1 MFATHQVREN
11 PWVLFLSGSLPVAGL
26 SRPAGRGIRS
36 IPRRPDTAPTKRGC
50 SGHPTASQPV
60 VRAPAHMSDRKNQDQ
75 ISLLEAVE
83 YGVGEASEA
92 HSAKPVPVNRPAI
105 RMRRD
110 PLQGSIDLGDKVAA
124 QTGSPGLIPLLGL
137 AKLACCQPV
146 EPDFRCV
153 ALTVQ
158 RISFNTDHGIVAEG
172 SCRHSSRRRSSSVA
186 SS

>member
-1 MFATHQVREN
+1 MIHGPQ
-11 PWVLFLSGSLPVAGL
+11 
-26 SRPAGRGIRS
+26 
-36 IPRRPDTAPTKRGC
+36 KRVC

-60 VRAPAHMSDRKNQDQ
+60 VRTPAHMSDRKNQDQ

-110 PLQGSIDLGDKVAA
+110 PLQGTIDLCDKVAA

-137 AKLACCQPV
+137 AKLACRQPV
-146 EPDFRCV
+146 EADFHCV
-153 ALTVQ
+153 SLTVQ
-158 RISFNTDHGIVAEG
+158 GISFNTDHGIVAEG
-172 SCRHSSRRRSSSVA
+172 SCRHSSSRRSSSVA